1 MKTRPS
7 SEPTRVTRLGFT
19 LIELLVVIAIIGI
32 LASMLLPALGA
43 AKAKAKALSCL
54 NDAKQFS
61 VAQQVYA
68 GEQNEALP
76 FAWITPSVFPYVTV
90 STYGAANGLSVLGGY
105 LAGVKSY
112 ICPGFPKG
120 ATVPYV
126 AHTVENVN
134 WIGSSHYRVNPY
146 LGFIGSGPG
155 VLNGPTAV
163 PAGLGGQ
170 FPFGTDRHAP
180 FKLDS
185 VVRPADKV
193 FSFDTMDGRPY
204 GPTPGSAAAS
214 TYFINTLGDNDRSNP
229 LNYNPTYWYFTP
241 NIGIHHANRT
251 PMTFMDGHA
260 DSVAKNSPI
269 TFGGTDDYYW
279 ALGQ

>member
-155 VLNGPTAV
+155 CSMVPRPCQRGWVANSPSAPTGTRRSNWIRWCALRTRFFRSIRWMGGPTV
-163 PAGLGGQ
+163 PRQGQ
-170 FPFGTDRHAP
+170 P
-180 FKLDS
+180 LL
-185 VVRPADKV
+185 RPT
-193 FSFDTMDGRPY
+193 S
-204 GPTPGSAAAS
+204 
-214 TYFINTLGDNDRSNP
+214 
-229 LNYNPTYWYFTP
+229 
-241 NIGIHHANRT
+241 
-251 PMTFMDGHA
+251 
-260 DSVAKNSPI
+260 
-269 TFGGTDDYYW
+269 
-279 ALGQ
+279 